1 MKSVEVFMTNVQDV
15 SQANY
20 LIKMIIKIFPHYL
33 VNFDLEDCDKIL
45 RVESDTIDSNAIIRL
60 LSSNNVWCEI
70 LE

>member
-20 LIKMIIKIFPHYL
+20 LIKMILKIFPGYL

-45 RVESDTIDSNAIIRL
+45 RVESDIIDSNAIIRL
-60 LSSNNVWCEI
+60 LSSNNVRCEI